1 MKINR
6 CIRCGSFYTSE
17 GDVCPNCTTKDNMEL
32 SVFKTYLEN
41 NLDETSLNN
50 VSMKTGIST
59 LNLNRFL
66 GYDGFE
72 DFGKNFK

>member
-6 CIRCGSFYTSE
+6 CIRCGGFYTSE
-17 GDVCPNCTTKDNMEL
+17 GDVCPNCVAKDNMEL

-41 NLDETSLNN
+41 NIDETSLNN

-59 LNLNRFL
+59 PNLNRFL
-66 GYDGFE
+66 SYGGFE
-72 DFGKNFK
+72 DFEKNFK

>member
-6 CIRCGSFYTSE
+6 CIRCGGFYTCE
-17 GDVCPNCTTKDNMEL
+17 GDVCPNCVTKDNMEL

-41 NLDETSLNN
+41 NVDETSLNN

-59 LNLNRFL
+59 LNLSRFL
-66 GYDGFE
+66 GYDGLENFE
-72 DFGKNFK
+72 KNFK

>member
-6 CIRCGSFYTSE
+6 CIRCGGFYTSE
-17 GDVCPNCTTKDNMEL
+17 GDVCPNCITKDNMEL

-41 NLDETSLNN
+41 NVEETSLNN

-66 GYDGFE
+66 GYEGLE